1 MAEIEKNADA
11 SVTASESKSKAE
23 KKKAAKSS
31 KPGLGARVKKFFKD
45 YKSELGKV
53 SWYGRKQT
61 IKSTGVVLVAL
72 VAVGAV
78 IALLDLGFSNLI
90 VWIGTLI

>member
-1 MAEIEKNADA
+1 MAEN
-11 SVTASESKSKAE
+11 E
-23 KKKAAKSS
+23 KKVSKSS

-72 VAVGAV
+72 IAVGAA
-78 IALLDLGFSNLI
+78 ISLLDLGFSHLI
-90 VWIGTLI
+90 VWIGSLI